1 MRRAPGS
8 RGKGSAPTL
17 DRVFASKR
25 ATLTHAARS
34 AGHALFFGL
43 RLWAAACLALYIAF
57 SLELDSAYWA
67 GTSAVVVS
75 LPTVGA
81 SLRKAKFR
89 MAGTVVGAVAIVV
102 LTACFPQDRA
112 AFIVGLALWG
122 AACGFAGSILQ
133 NFASYGAALAAVT
146 AAIIALDELGATGG
160 PNGDAFTFAVTRAT
174 EIWIG
179 IVCASVLASGT
190 DFGSAR
196 GRLSEQIAAIASE
209 IVARL
214 VSTFSKGGSEAMRTR
229 AVRRDLTRRVID
241 LGPLIEEA
249 IGESSDLRY
258 RGHMVKNAVDG
269 LYAALAGWRVAAI
282 DLEVR
287 SSEEAS
293 QEARIIFD
301 ALPMELRF
309 SAKSEDVSMSIITAP
324 HARRT
329 IRASARAM
337 VALRGGSPSLQLL
350 SGSTAEA
357 LLGICRALDGL
368 ILLADPARIMPQCGP
383 DKWLVPDLL
392 PAVVNAVRV
401 FLTVI
406 AVALFW
412 IVTGWPNGATALTF
426 ALVTV
431 TVLSSRGDQAY
442 AGALTVLLGGSVT
455 AALAATVKFAVLPGT
470 DTFFGFCVAIG
481 LVLVPVGALEVWDT
495 QIFLPVAAYFI
506 PNLAPTNPAN
516 YDLAQFYNAALAILA
531 GLGAGALAFRLLPP
545 PSPALR
551 ARRLLALTL
560 RDLRRLV
567 TGQLRSTSREWER
580 RVYSRLS
587 ALPDQAPLLQ
597 NARLV
602 AALTVGTEIIR
613 LSSLMHRLDPG
624 LSLQGVLGALVRGNS
639 IAVIECLAAVD
650 RTISA
655 PTMASTG
662 ASIRLRARASIRII
676 SDTLIQHTD
685 YFDGS
690 ALA

>member
-1 MRRAPGS
+1 LVDTSCIRAL
-8 RGKGSAPTL
+8 K
-17 DRVFASKR
+17 SKR
-25 ATLTHAARS
+25 CGEIR
-34 AGHALFFGL
+34 
-43 RLWAAACLALYIAF
+43 
-57 SLELDSAYWA
+57 AY
-67 GTSAVVVS
+67 
-75 LPTVGA
+75 
-81 SLRKAKFR
+81 
-89 MAGTVVGAVAIVV
+89 
-102 LTACFPQDRA
+102 
-112 AFIVGLALWG
+112 GLALWG

-174 EIWIG
+174 EICIG
-179 IVCASVLASGT
+179 IVCASVVASGT

-196 GRLSEQIAAIASE
+196 RRLSEQIATIASE
-209 IVARL
+209 IVVRL
-214 VSTFSKGGSEAMRTR
+214 VGTFSRGSEAMKTG

-249 IGESSDLRY
+249 IEENSDLRY
-258 RGHMVKNAVDG
+258 RGQMVKNAVDG

-287 SSEEAS
+287 SSEEAR
-293 QEARIIFD
+293 QEARIILD

-309 SAKSEDVSMSIITAP
+309 SAKSGDVSMWILTPS

-368 ILLADPARIMPQCGP
+368 ILLADPARIMPRCGP
-383 DKWLVPDLL
+383 DKRLVPDLL

-401 FLTVI
+401 FLTII
-406 AVALFW
+406 AVAVFW
-412 IVTGWPNGATALTF
+412 IVTGWPSGATALTF

-431 TVLSSRGDQAY
+431 TVLSSRGDRAY
-442 AGALTVLLGGSVT
+442 AGALTVLLGGGVS
-455 AALAATVKFAVLPGT
+455 AALAAIVKFAVLPGT

-506 PNLAPTNPAN
+506 PNLAPTNPAD

-551 ARRLLALTL
+551 ARRLLAMTL

-567 TGQLRSTSREWER
+567 TGQLRSTSREWES
-580 RVYSRLS
+580 RVYNRLS

-597 NARLV
+597 DARLV

-639 IAVIECLAAVD
+639 IAVIECLAGVD
-650 RTISA
+650 RTIA
-655 PTMASTG
+655 AATMASTG
-662 ASIRLRARASIRII
+662 ASTRLRARASIRII
-676 SDTLIQHTD
+676 ADTLTQHAD